1 MASTRHRSA
10 CVLAFIFVVGASAF
24 LGSQQDS
31 PAPASAGPR
40 FDGAYS
46 FTVPLGPGLDFRGLA
61 VVHADGTST
70 FSDVS
75 DFGGPGGPIGPTLN
89 SPAYGAWTRTGPRAI
104 RVVWIRF
111 LHDRTSGIVTHVL
124 RATAHATFDHGNPD
138 VVTGRFTEEVYPC
151 AGPLACPEPASLPV
165 QDPPQAEL
173 PFSAV
178 RIRP

>member
-1 MASTRHRSA
+1 MPSIRRRSA
-10 CVLAFIFVVGASAF
+10 SVLALIFVVGASAF
-24 LGSQQDS
+24 LRSQGSAD
-31 PAPASAGPR
+31 PASAGPR

-46 FTVPLGPGLDFRGLA
+46 FTVPLGPGFEFRGLA

-75 DFGGPGGPIGPTLN
+75 DFGGPGGPMGPTLN
-89 SPAYGAWTRTGPRAI
+89 SPAYGAWTRTGPQSI

-111 LHDRTSGIVTHVL
+111 LHDRASGIVTHVL
-124 RATAHATFDHGNPD
+124 RATAYATFDHRNSD

-151 AGPLACPEPASLPV
+151 AGPLACPEPATLPV
-165 QDPPQAEL
+165 QDPPQADL

>member
-1 MASTRHRSA
+1 MSSIRRRPAF
-10 CVLAFIFVVGASAF
+10 VLALVFVAGASPF
-24 LGSQQDS
+24 LRSQQD
-31 PAPASAGPR
+31 PDAAASAGHR

-61 VVHADGTST
+61 VVHMDGTST

-75 DFGGPGGPIGPTLN
+75 DFGGPGGPIGPTFN
-89 SPAYGAWTRTGPRAI
+89 SPGYGAWTRTGPSSI

-111 LHDRTSGIVTHVL
+111 LHDRASGYVSHVL
-124 RATAHATFDHGNPD
+124 RATAYGTFERGNPD

-151 AGPLACPEPASLPV
+151 AGPLACPEPATLPV
-165 QDPPQAEL
+165 QDPPQAAL
-173 PFSAV
+173 AFSAV